1 MKKNEDTNALE
12 KHERPEEGQPN
23 TCGFDIV
30 VDNVPRP
37 EPKASETTTTTTT
50 TTTQVPYNFTATT
63 PPPPIIEQQMFL
75 GASIVNFSVNAG
87 FGDSVSQL
95 SVTLAEDPVQNDN
108 FNFHKVKVGEPVYFS
123 FGTKQRNPRHENA
136 QTGRSFYSAI
146 DDLYRVNKP
155 IYNSNVDPL
164 SYKYDHFAFGGLFQ
178 SWDYNKDATSGQIY
192 NVNVVDPREI
202 LAGVQLL
209 LNNYAGTTLQNTN
222 MLNIF
227 GFLEHEN
234 ETQKPSWTF
243 ESFISRLYPQAEC
256 VNGRSLCS
264 FTFPKR
270 DFPGKVFTGL
280 NPSPRL
286 ASNSQFAQQNA
297 LIQGRPITGEGM
309 SLRSSSGIPFFRVAQ
324 AFNSLMGF
332 HQYPVTIGDQYSQY
346 GGYIKFRGHYYLVD
360 LTDIPLPDPYY
371 MLNYDTVNLL
381 ELCLELCEV
390 ANHELAVSLLP
401 LVPRDGTVLK
411 SYENNFTRQYYRDDG
426 SVERP
431 DDELNPGVKISGV
444 IKITTVNRNSSSG
457 EVSADYIESLPFYTQ
472 STDIGQELANEVT
485 DKFVTGGKEV
495 NMYYFDSSYDNEPFT
510 RHGMHK
516 LVKTQ
521 QKQVIP
527 YYGKLANGTVTLP
540 RGVGPW
546 TQILLDSSSVKAAGV
561 GKYYVATELELR
573 AVDISFD
580 KWVEFLQNYN
590 ILWME
595 KTKAGAII
603 DGPNDNNESD
613 AVQITVPQCV
623 WPPHS
628 DDYDRW
634 VLNPG
639 ECSPPY
645 GYPLYYGR
653 ATALGLSAG
662 GATGMNANNPRKTD
676 DDKGVQ
682 KDPSKKNDNA
692 NASRDASKAYD
703 VVNMGFYALDG
714 VDNAKVV
721 YAFLKNIV
729 DECLGTKYLV
739 KIPQITNNGFG
750 LGVPYGFIPRDQ
762 WGDADSKYVNGGGV
776 NVWNSQ
782 KKNLMLDTP
791 FAQEWRENGA
801 LQIGYNFNAG
811 NFEFSYTP
819 EPAGGRDPAI
829 PYTRSDGSQGVRELP
844 LSPPLI
850 QSFFSENGRTPP
862 YVMYPVAYKEMNVSA
877 LDPNSYVM
885 YDIQNQA
892 FDSYTTPPPG
902 VQDGFITRPQAL
914 FVKAELES
922 EYLFGPVV
930 CTSGCAVFG
939 QGYERV
945 EEITEDEI
953 DFLKLSDNE
962 EVITEFIRPKLY
974 IPYKTAGGS
983 ASVYTIDVHK
993 TSAGISANYYDPVNG
1008 GVDVYALITLPRV
1021 AYTEDGRYRE
1031 GYANKVNLAN
1041 LTHYLREDVVMGMP
1055 GIDNAVATL
1064 PESWA
1069 VEDFDNGEANEE
1081 AVLKAVE
1088 GLTFSLNRRI
1098 NMASPGPV
1106 IPFRV
1111 GLPLASNRRTYGPW
1125 LSSTT
1130 DNGKVEYVQDD
1141 SLTPWDMDG
1150 YENMNRLGNLL
1161 ASRTVD
1167 SDLDNERAAFT
1178 IVGWPSGL
1186 TVASLLN
1193 NGPAITNLSLDF
1205 GVDGVTTTV
1214 TMDSYTPSFGKM
1226 QKQKADQLRK
1236 VSRLGK
1242 EMKAQRN
1249 ELIRNQIINNKSGF
1263 SFAKAQKQLK
1273 DYADQ
1278 RIRNYD
1284 YGSTSSTPMQRGEA
1298 ENANIMT
1305 FDHQPTKAILN
1316 GTVYDPDA
1324 PPEGDFAASGL
1335 AVTNSAMQS
1344 ARQLSETSALIA
1356 QSRFNYHKQYFNSV
1370 ATSTEEMFLPAS
1382 YTWHYLLPNIKQPI
1396 DRILYI
1402 DDIDNDDDVSYY
1414 D

>member
-1 MKKNEDTNALE
+1 MKKNDDNELV

-37 EPKASETTTTTTT
+37 EPKASSTTTTTTT
-50 TTTQVPYNFTATT
+50 TTTKVPYSFTATT

-75 GASIVNFSVNAG
+75 GASIVNFNVNAG

-95 SVTLAEDPVQNDN
+95 SVTLAEDPVVQDN
-108 FNFHKVKVGEPVYFS
+108 FNYSNVKVGEPVYFA
-123 FGTKQRNPRHENA
+123 FGTKQKNPRHDD
-136 QTGRSFYSAI
+136 QTNGQSFYSAI

-155 IYNSNVDPL
+155 IYNSNVAEAD
-164 SYKYDHFAFGGLFQ
+164 YKHSHFAFGGLFQ
-178 SWDYNKDATSGQIY
+178 SWDYNEDATSGQIY

-202 LAGVQLL
+202 LTGVQLL
-209 LNNYAGTTLQNTN
+209 LNNYAGTTLQNSN

-234 ETQKPSWTF
+234 QDQKPNWTF
-243 ESFISRLYPQAEC
+243 ESYISRTYPAAEC
-256 VNGRSLCS
+256 INGRSLCS
-264 FTFPKR
+264 FTYPKR
-270 DFPGKVFTGL
+270 DFPGKIFTGT

-286 ASNSQFAQQNA
+286 ASNTQTSPHNA
-297 LIQGRPITGEGM
+297 YTQGRPITGEGM
-309 SLRSSSGIPFFRVAQ
+309 SLRSSNGIPLFRVIQ
-324 AFNSLMGF
+324 AFNSLMGL
-332 HQYPVTIGDQYSQY
+332 HQFPVIIGDQYSQY

-360 LTDIPLPDPYY
+360 LTDIPIPDPYY
-371 MLNYDTVNLL
+371 MLSYDTINLL
-381 ELCLELCEV
+381 ELCMELCEV
-390 ANHELAVSLLP
+390 ANHELAVSLVP
-401 LVPRDGTVLK
+401 LVPRQNTVLQ
-411 SYENNFTRQYYRDDG
+411 SYNANFTRQYYRDDG
-426 SVERP
+426 SVQRP
-431 DDELNPGVKISGV
+431 DPDENPGVKISGV

-457 EVSADYIESLPFYTQ
+457 QVSADYIENLPFYTQ
-472 STDIGQELANEVT
+472 STDIGQELASEVT

-495 NMYYFDSSYDNEPFT
+495 NMYYFDSSQDNYPYT

-516 LVKTQ
+516 LEKTI
-521 QKQVIP
+521 QKQVVP
-527 YYGKLANGTVTLP
+527 YYGKLSNGTATLP

-595 KTKAGAII
+595 KTKAGAIV
-603 DGPNDNNESD
+603 DGPNDNNAAD
-613 AVQITVPQCV
+613 DVQVTVPQCV

-653 ATALGLSAG
+653 ATAIGLSAG
-662 GATGMNANNPRKTD
+662 GATGMNPNNPRKAD
-676 DDKGVQ
+676 NDKGVQ
-682 KDPSKKNDNA
+682 KDPNKKNNNV

-729 DECLGTKYLV
+729 DECLGRKYLV
-739 KIPQITNNGFG
+739 KIPQVPNTGFG
-750 LGVPYGFIPRDQ
+750 LGVPYGFIPRDK
-762 WGDADSKYVNGGGV
+762 WGDAKSDYVAGGGV
-776 NVWNSQ
+776 NQWNVQ
-782 KKNLMLDTP
+782 KKNQMLARP
-791 FAQEWRENGA
+791 LAQTWRENGA
-801 LQIGYNFNAG
+801 LQIGYNYNAG
-811 NFEFSYTP
+811 SFEFSYTP

-829 PYTRSDGSQGVRELP
+829 PYYSSEGWSVKEIP

-862 YVMYPVAYKEMNVSA
+862 YVMYPVAYKEMNVSS

-885 YDIQNQA
+885 YDIQSQQ

-902 VQDGFITRPQAL
+902 VQDGFVTRPQAL

-922 EYLFGPVV
+922 EYVFGPV
-930 CTSGCAVFG
+930 CLTSGCPLFG
-939 QGYERV
+939 NGYERT
-945 EEITEDEI
+945 EEVKEEDI

-962 EVITEFIRPKLY
+962 EVITQYIRPKLY
-974 IPYKTAGGS
+974 IPKVNPDGA

-993 TSAGISANYYDPVNG
+993 TSAGISNDFYDPVNG
-1008 GVDVYALITLPRV
+1008 GADVYALITLPRV
-1021 AYTEDGRYRE
+1021 AYTEDGNYRE
-1031 GYANKVNLAN
+1031 GFANKVNLAN

-1055 GIDNAVATL
+1055 GIDNAIQNL
-1064 PESWA
+1064 PTEWS
-1069 VEDFDNGEANEE
+1069 VEDFDNGDANEE

-1088 GLTFSLNRRI
+1088 GLTFSINRRI

-1106 IPFRV
+1106 IPLRV
-1111 GLPLASNRRTYGPW
+1111 GLPLLSHRRTYGPW
-1125 LSSTT
+1125 LSSVS
-1130 DNGKVEYVQDD
+1130 DNGKVEYIQDD

-1178 IVGWPSGL
+1178 MVGWPSGL

-1236 VSRLGK
+1236 VSRLSK
-1242 EMKAQRN
+1242 EMKDQRN

-1278 RIRNYD
+1278 QLRSSN
-1284 YGSTSSTPMQRGEA
+1284 YGSTSSTPLQRGEV
-1298 ENANIMT
+1298 ENSNIMT

-1316 GTVYDPDA
+1316 GTVYDPDS

-1344 ARQLSETSALIA
+1344 AKQLSEMSAMIA

-1402 DDIDNDDDVSYY
+1402 DDIDNDEDLSYY